1 MIAQGMATLLRRDKV
16 IGMPI
21 SAVTRRAVSS
31 ALASSAAAS
40 RSMADARSAPPRSG
54 HTPESK
60 ACLAA
65 ATATSTSRETI
76 DGTAPA
82 TSSVG
87 GLTIVITSLD
97 PEPTRRPPAYEP
109 RYSSTAGP
117 FPENSGQLRPEF
129 TMKVH
134 VNLVARRIICQ
145 ISAGRAHN
153 RPPPCDLSQQVNK
166 RSQVQF
172 VVSDKVGNACKKYD
186 RAMAIP
192 DWPAGQDATAKASS
206 RLDRENAALRELV
219 TVYRYLSG
227 LALQDADLAGVV
239 QLISDRMTATVAVV
253 TQLMDVLTAA
263 APGVTGD
270 KAAAAVREHV
280 VHPRLGQVLRA
291 SRLSQR
297 ALRLPNVGGTP
308 AIIVA
313 PIMVG
318 DEVPSYLITIDP
330 ADNLFG
336 EDMSLLVTEHAAT
349 ICGVIL
355 GRERVVAAAARRV
368 RDDLVEGL
376 LLGRGRDHADTG
388 RWAAHLGYDPARD
401 HNVMAVAF
409 DLPAPPAA
417 SPADL
422 TAQRQRIWESIE
434 HFVATRAPDAI
445 VSARES
451 EVVIVAAAPDEPG
464 PAALDA
470 RRLAHACL
478 ARLAEL
484 FPAAKVVIGI
494 GGPCRDPREVARS
507 YAQAQ
512 RTTATLRRLGR
523 QGTVSAFAD
532 LGELRSFAAD
542 VLGKLAVHEQEH
554 KSEYLTTLACYFRE
568 NNSPQRASR
577 ILHVH
582 PNTVAY
588 RVKRIEEITGLRLD
602 NYTDRL
608 IAQVALE
615 ILDAL
620 GEEP

>member
-1 MIAQGMATLLRRDKV
+1 MA
-16 IGMPI
+16 MPDW
-21 SAVTRRAVSS
+21 SPV
-31 ALASSAAAS
+31 LASGPQPAGEE
-40 RSMADARSAPPRSG
+40 RD
-54 HTPESK
+54 
-60 ACLAA
+60 
-65 ATATSTSRETI
+65 ATS
-76 DGTAPA
+76 A
-82 TSSVG
+82 
-87 GLTIVITSLD
+87 
-97 PEPTRRPPAYEP
+97 
-109 RYSSTAGP
+109 
-117 FPENSGQLRPEF
+117 
-129 TMKVH
+129 
-134 VNLVARRIICQ
+134 
-145 ISAGRAHN
+145 
-153 RPPPCDLSQQVNK
+153 
-166 RSQVQF
+166 
-172 VVSDKVGNACKKYD
+172 
-186 RAMAIP
+186 
-192 DWPAGQDATAKASS
+192 
-206 RLDRENAALRELV
+206 RLDSENAALRELV

-263 APGVTGD
+263 APGVAGE
-270 KAAAAVREHV
+270 KAVAAVREHV

-297 ALRLPNVGGTP
+297 ALRLPNVGGSP

-313 PIMVG
+313 PILVG

-330 ADNLFG
+330 AEGIFG

-376 LLGRGRDHADTG
+376 LLGRGRDQADTS

-401 HNVMAVAF
+401 HNVMAIAF
-409 DLPAPPAA
+409 DLPGPQTPAA
-417 SPADL
+417 GGHAD
-422 TAQRQRIWESIE
+422 TAAQRQRIGESIE

-451 EVVIVAAAPDEPG
+451 EVVIVAAAPDEQG
-464 PAALDA
+464 PAAMDA
-470 RRLAHACL
+470 RRLANACL

-484 FPAAKVVIGI
+484 FPAARVVIGV
-494 GGPCRDPREVARS
+494 GGTCRDPREVARS

-512 RTTATLRRLGR
+512 RTTHTLKRLGR
-523 QGTVSAFAD
+523 AGTVSAFGD
-532 LGELRSFAAD
+532 LGILRLLLQVPDLAELRSFAAD

>member
-1 MIAQGMATLLRRDKV
+1 MAV
-16 IGMPI
+16 
-21 SAVTRRAVSS
+21 
-31 ALASSAAAS
+31 
-40 RSMADARSAPPRSG
+40 
-54 HTPESK
+54 
-60 ACLAA
+60 
-65 ATATSTSRETI
+65 
-76 DGTAPA
+76 
-82 TSSVG
+82 
-87 GLTIVITSLD
+87 
-97 PEPTRRPPAYEP
+97 
-109 RYSSTAGP
+109 
-117 FPENSGQLRPEF
+117 
-129 TMKVH
+129 
-134 VNLVARRIICQ
+134 
-145 ISAGRAHN
+145 
-153 RPPPCDLSQQVNK
+153 
-166 RSQVQF
+166 
-172 VVSDKVGNACKKYD
+172 
-186 RAMAIP
+186 P
-192 DWPAGQDATAKASS
+192 DWSPVLADDRSRPTAHAETPA
-206 RLDRENAALRELV
+206 RHLDRENAALRELV

-239 QLISDRMTATVAVV
+239 RLISDRTAATVAVI

-263 APGVTGD
+263 APGVSAE
-270 KAAAAVREHV
+270 KAAADVREHM

-297 ALRLPNVGGTP
+297 ALRLPKTGGMP

-313 PIMVG
+313 PVMVG
-318 DEVPSYLITIDP
+318 DEVPSYLVTVDP
-330 ADNLFG
+330 AENIFG

-376 LLGRGRDHADTG
+376 LLGRGRDNADAS

-401 HNVMAVAF
+401 HNVVAIAF
-409 DLPAPPAA
+409 DLPA
-417 SPADL
+417 SGVVSHADA

-434 HFVATRAPDAI
+434 HFVATRAPEAI

-451 EVVIVAAAPDEPG
+451 EVVVVTPDPDGRAPNGSG
-464 PAALDA
+464 PAMDA
-470 RRLAHACL
+470 RQLAAACL

-484 FPAAKVVIGI
+484 FPAVRVVIGI
-494 GGPCRDPREVARS
+494 GGTCRDPREVARS

-512 RTTATLRRLGR
+512 RTTQTLQRLGR
-523 QGTVSAFAD
+523 SGVKGSNGVNGSISAFGD
-532 LGELRSFAAD
+532 LGILRLLLQVPDLAELRSFAAD
-542 VLGKLAVHEQEH
+542 VLGKLSTHEHEH

-615 ILDAL
+615 ILDSL
-620 GEEP
+620 GDEP

>member
-1 MIAQGMATLLRRDKV
+1 MAQ
-16 IGMPI
+16 
-21 SAVTRRAVSS
+21 
-31 ALASSAAAS
+31 
-40 RSMADARSAPPRSG
+40 
-54 HTPESK
+54 
-60 ACLAA
+60 
-65 ATATSTSRETI
+65 
-76 DGTAPA
+76 
-82 TSSVG
+82 
-87 GLTIVITSLD
+87 
-97 PEPTRRPPAYEP
+97 
-109 RYSSTAGP
+109 
-117 FPENSGQLRPEF
+117 
-129 TMKVH
+129 
-134 VNLVARRIICQ
+134 
-145 ISAGRAHN
+145 
-153 RPPPCDLSQQVNK
+153 
-166 RSQVQF
+166 
-172 VVSDKVGNACKKYD
+172 
-186 RAMAIP
+186 P
-192 DWPAGQDATAKASS
+192 DWSPVLPPGGRGPETASADHSADHS
-206 RLDRENAALRELV
+206 GRLDRENAALRELV

-263 APGVTGD
+263 APGVSPE

-297 ALRLPNVGGTP
+297 PLRLPNVGGTP

-313 PIMVG
+313 PILVG

-376 LLGRGRDHADTG
+376 LLGRGRDQADTS
-388 RWAAHLGYDPARD
+388 RWAAHLGYDPARE
-401 HNVMAVAF
+401 HNVMAICF
-409 DLPAPPAA
+409 DFPGPPAPPDQKTQGHIDVA
-417 SPADL
+417 
-422 TAQRQRIWESIE
+422 AQRSRIAESVE

-445 VSARES
+445 ISARES
-451 EVVIVAAAPDEPG
+451 EVVIVAAAPEEPG
-464 PAALDA
+464 PAAMDA

-512 RTTATLRRLGR
+512 RTTQTLRRLGR
-523 QGTVSAFAD
+523 QGTVSAFGD
-532 LGELRSFAAD
+532 LGILRLLLQVPDLAELRSFAAD

-615 ILDAL
+615 IFDAL

>member
-1 MIAQGMATLLRRDKV
+1 MA
-16 IGMPI
+16 MPDW
-21 SAVTRRAVSS
+21 SPV
-31 ALASSAAAS
+31 LASGPQPAGEE
-40 RSMADARSAPPRSG
+40 RD
-54 HTPESK
+54 
-60 ACLAA
+60 
-65 ATATSTSRETI
+65 ATS
-76 DGTAPA
+76 A
-82 TSSVG
+82 
-87 GLTIVITSLD
+87 
-97 PEPTRRPPAYEP
+97 
-109 RYSSTAGP
+109 
-117 FPENSGQLRPEF
+117 
-129 TMKVH
+129 
-134 VNLVARRIICQ
+134 
-145 ISAGRAHN
+145 
-153 RPPPCDLSQQVNK
+153 
-166 RSQVQF
+166 
-172 VVSDKVGNACKKYD
+172 
-186 RAMAIP
+186 
-192 DWPAGQDATAKASS
+192 
-206 RLDRENAALRELV
+206 RLDSENAALRELV

-263 APGVTGD
+263 APGVAGE
-270 KAAAAVREHV
+270 KAVAAVREHV

-297 ALRLPNVGGTP
+297 ALRLPNVGGSP

-313 PIMVG
+313 PILVG

-330 ADNLFG
+330 AEGIFG

-376 LLGRGRDHADTG
+376 LLGRGRDQADTS

-401 HNVMAVAF
+401 HNVMAIAF
-409 DLPAPPAA
+409 DLPGPQTPAA
-417 SPADL
+417 GGHAD
-422 TAQRQRIWESIE
+422 TAAQRQRIGESIE

-451 EVVIVAAAPDEPG
+451 EVVIVAAAPDEQG
-464 PAALDA
+464 PAAMDA
-470 RRLAHACL
+470 RRLANACL

-484 FPAAKVVIGI
+484 FPAARVVIGV
-494 GGPCRDPREVARS
+494 GGTCREPREVARS

-512 RTTATLRRLGR
+512 RTTHTLKRLGR
-523 QGTVSAFAD
+523 AGTVSAFGD
-532 LGELRSFAAD
+532 LGILRLLLQVPDLAELRSFAAD

>member
-1 MIAQGMATLLRRDKV
+1 MIA
-16 IGMPI
+16 
-21 SAVTRRAVSS
+21 
-31 ALASSAAAS
+31 
-40 RSMADARSAPPRSG
+40 SMA
-54 HTPESK
+54 
-60 ACLAA
+60 L
-65 ATATSTSRETI
+65 
-76 DGTAPA
+76 
-82 TSSVG
+82 
-87 GLTIVITSLD
+87 
-97 PEPTRRPPAYEP
+97 
-109 RYSSTAGP
+109 
-117 FPENSGQLRPEF
+117 
-129 TMKVH
+129 
-134 VNLVARRIICQ
+134 
-145 ISAGRAHN
+145 
-153 RPPPCDLSQQVNK
+153 
-166 RSQVQF
+166 
-172 VVSDKVGNACKKYD
+172 
-186 RAMAIP
+186 P
-192 DWPAGQDATAKASS
+192 DWSPVLSPTGPRDEHDERGAGQAGDDGAAEGS

-239 QLISDRMTATVAVV
+239 QLISDRMGATVAVV

-263 APGVTGD
+263 APGVTAE
-270 KAAAAVREHV
+270 KAAAGVREHV

-297 ALRLPNVGGTP
+297 PLRLPNVGGAP

-313 PIMVG
+313 PILVG

-330 ADNLFG
+330 ADIIFG

-376 LLGRGRDHADTG
+376 LLGRGRDQADTG

-409 DLPAPPAA
+409 DLPAPAVAPTSAGDAA
-417 SPADL
+417 
-422 TAQRQRIWESIE
+422 AQRQRIWESIE

-445 VSARES
+445 ISARES

-464 PAALDA
+464 PAAMDA

-484 FPAAKVVIGI
+484 FPAARVVIGI
-494 GGPCRDPREVARS
+494 GGTCREPREVARS

-512 RTTATLRRLGR
+512 RTTATLKRLGR
-523 QGTVSAFAD
+523 AGTVSAFGD
-532 LGELRSFAAD
+532 LGVLRLLLQVPDLAELRSFAAD

>member
-1 MIAQGMATLLRRDKV
+1 MEPYWLRTD
-16 IGMPI
+16 
-21 SAVTRRAVSS
+21 
-31 ALASSAAAS
+31 
-40 RSMADARSAPPRSG
+40 
-54 HTPESK
+54 
-60 ACLAA
+60 
-65 ATATSTSRETI
+65 
-76 DGTAPA
+76 
-82 TSSVG
+82 VG
-87 GLTIVITSLD
+87 PQPDCDWFRQVD
-97 PEPTRRPPAYEP
+97 NR
-109 RYSSTAGP
+109 
-117 FPENSGQLRPEF
+117 LRPW
-129 TMKVH
+129 
-134 VNLVARRIICQ
+134 
-145 ISAGRAHN
+145 
-153 RPPPCDLSQQVNK
+153 
-166 RSQVQF
+166 F
-172 VVSDKVGNACKKYD
+172 VVCHNDTHAAPSYD
-186 RAMAIP
+186 PVMAVP
-192 DWPAGQDATAKASS
+192 NWSPVLADDRSLPAAQAEPLA
-206 RLDRENAALRELV
+206 RHLDRENAALRELV

-239 QLISDRMTATVAVV
+239 RLISDRTAATVAVL

-263 APGVTGD
+263 APGVTAE
-270 KAAAAVREHV
+270 KAAADVREHM

-297 ALRLPNVGGTP
+297 ALRLPKVGGMP

-313 PIMVG
+313 PVLVG
-318 DEVPSYLITIDP
+318 NEVPSYLVTIDP
-330 ADNLFG
+330 AENLFG

-376 LLGRGRDHADTG
+376 LLGRGRDNADAS

-401 HNVMAVAF
+401 HNVLAIAF
-409 DLPAPPAA
+409 DLPPSAAPDQGNGA
-417 SPADL
+417 
-422 TAQRQRIWESIE
+422 AQRQRIWESIE
-434 HFVATRAPDAI
+434 HFVATRAPEAI

-451 EVVIVAAAPDEPG
+451 EVVVVTAAPMEARQL
-464 PAALDA
+464 AA
-470 RRLAHACL
+470 ACL
-478 ARLAEL
+478 ARLSEL

-494 GGPCRDPREVARS
+494 GGICRDPREVARS

-512 RTTATLRRLGR
+512 RTTQTLQRLGR
-523 QGTVSAFAD
+523 SGAVSAFGD
-532 LGELRSFAAD
+532 LGILRLLLQVPDLAELRSFAAD
-542 VLGKLAVHEQEH
+542 VLGKLSMHEHEH

-615 ILDAL
+615 ILDSL

>member
-1 MIAQGMATLLRRDKV
+1 MAL
-16 IGMPI
+16 
-21 SAVTRRAVSS
+21 
-31 ALASSAAAS
+31 
-40 RSMADARSAPPRSG
+40 
-54 HTPESK
+54 
-60 ACLAA
+60 
-65 ATATSTSRETI
+65 
-76 DGTAPA
+76 
-82 TSSVG
+82 
-87 GLTIVITSLD
+87 
-97 PEPTRRPPAYEP
+97 
-109 RYSSTAGP
+109 
-117 FPENSGQLRPEF
+117 
-129 TMKVH
+129 
-134 VNLVARRIICQ
+134 
-145 ISAGRAHN
+145 
-153 RPPPCDLSQQVNK
+153 
-166 RSQVQF
+166 
-172 VVSDKVGNACKKYD
+172 
-186 RAMAIP
+186 P
-192 DWPAGQDATAKASS
+192 DWSPVLSPTGSRDGRDGRDGREQRDGRGQSDDRDEASGAS

-263 APGVTGD
+263 APGVSAE

-313 PIMVG
+313 PILVG

-330 ADNLFG
+330 ADNIFG

-376 LLGRGRDHADTG
+376 LLGRGRDQSDTS

-401 HNVMAVAF
+401 HNVMAIAF
-409 DLPAPPAA
+409 DLPGAAANAANATNTANAPSPSAGDAA
-417 SPADL
+417 
-422 TAQRQRIWESIE
+422 AQRQRIWESIE

-464 PAALDA
+464 PAAMDA

-484 FPAAKVVIGI
+484 FPSAKVVIGI
-494 GGPCRDPREVARS
+494 GGTCRDPREVARS

-512 RTTATLRRLGR
+512 RTTQTLRRLGR
-523 QGTVSAFAD
+523 AGTVSAFGD
-532 LGELRSFAAD
+532 LGILRLLLQVPDLAELRSFAAD
-542 VLGKLAVHEQEH
+542 VLGKLSMHEQEH

>member
-1 MIAQGMATLLRRDKV
+1 MALPDWSPVLSPTGPPLARDAK
-16 IGMPI
+16 
-21 SAVTRRAVSS
+21 
-31 ALASSAAAS
+31 
-40 RSMADARSAPPRSG
+40 DARD
-54 HTPESK
+54 TK
-60 ACLAA
+60 
-65 ATATSTSRETI
+65 
-76 DGTAPA
+76 D
-82 TSSVG
+82 
-87 GLTIVITSLD
+87 
-97 PEPTRRPPAYEP
+97 
-109 RYSSTAGP
+109 AGD
-117 FPENSGQLRPEF
+117 
-129 TMKVH
+129 T
-134 VNLVARRIICQ
+134 
-145 ISAGRAHN
+145 
-153 RPPPCDLSQQVNK
+153 
-166 RSQVQF
+166 
-172 VVSDKVGNACKKYD
+172 
-186 RAMAIP
+186 
-192 DWPAGQDATAKASS
+192 QDATGTGS

-263 APGVTGD
+263 APGVSTD
-270 KAAAAVREHV
+270 KAIAAVREHV

-297 ALRLPNVGGTP
+297 ALRLPNVGGIP
-308 AIIVA
+308 AVIVA
-313 PIMVG
+313 PILVG

-330 ADNLFG
+330 ADNIFG

-376 LLGRGRDHADTG
+376 LLGRGRDQSDTS

-401 HNVMAVAF
+401 HNVMAISYV
-409 DLPAPPAA
+409 LPGPPTPPA
-417 SPADL
+417 SGADH
-422 TAQRQRIWESIE
+422 TDTAAQRQRIWESVE

-451 EVVIVAAAPDEPG
+451 EVVIVTAAPDEHR
-464 PAALDA
+464 PAAMDA
-470 RRLAHACL
+470 RRLAQACL

-484 FPAAKVVIGI
+484 FPAARVVIGI
-494 GGPCRDPREVARS
+494 GGVCRDPREVARS

-512 RTTATLRRLGR
+512 RTTQTLRRLGR
-523 QGTVSAFAD
+523 QSTVSAFGD
-532 LGELRSFAAD
+532 LGILRLLLQVPDLAELRSFAAD

>member
-1 MIAQGMATLLRRDKV
+1 MVRHNDTTAALSYDPVMAVPNWSPVLADDRSRPAAQAEPPVRD
-16 IGMPI
+16 
-21 SAVTRRAVSS
+21 
-31 ALASSAAAS
+31 
-40 RSMADARSAPPRSG
+40 
-54 HTPESK
+54 
-60 ACLAA
+60 
-65 ATATSTSRETI
+65 
-76 DGTAPA
+76 
-82 TSSVG
+82 
-87 GLTIVITSLD
+87 
-97 PEPTRRPPAYEP
+97 
-109 RYSSTAGP
+109 
-117 FPENSGQLRPEF
+117 
-129 TMKVH
+129 
-134 VNLVARRIICQ
+134 
-145 ISAGRAHN
+145 
-153 RPPPCDLSQQVNK
+153 
-166 RSQVQF
+166 
-172 VVSDKVGNACKKYD
+172 
-186 RAMAIP
+186 
-192 DWPAGQDATAKASS
+192 
-206 RLDRENAALRELV
+206 LDRENAALRELV

-239 QLISDRMTATVAVV
+239 RLISDRTAATVAVV

-263 APGVTGD
+263 APGVTAE
-270 KAAAAVREHV
+270 KAAADVREHM

-297 ALRLPNVGGTP
+297 ALRLPKVGGMP

-313 PIMVG
+313 PVLVG

-330 ADNLFG
+330 AENIFG
-336 EDMSLLVTEHAAT
+336 EDTSLLVTEHAAT

-376 LLGRGRDHADTG
+376 LLGRGRDNADAS

-401 HNVMAVAF
+401 HNVVAIAF
-409 DLPAPPAA
+409 DLPPSAVANHGAPHPGDGA
-417 SPADL
+417 
-422 TAQRQRIWESIE
+422 AQRQRIWESIE
-434 HFVATRAPDAI
+434 HFVATRAPEAI

-451 EVVIVAAAPDEPG
+451 EVVVVTAAPM
-464 PAALDA
+464 DA
-470 RRLAHACL
+470 RQLAAACL
-478 ARLAEL
+478 ARLSEL

-494 GGPCRDPREVARS
+494 GGTCRDPREVARS

-512 RTTATLRRLGR
+512 RTTQTLQRLGR
-523 QGTVSAFAD
+523 PGVKGSVSAFGD
-532 LGELRSFAAD
+532 LGILRLLLQVPDLAELRSFAAD
-542 VLGKLAVHEQEH
+542 VLGKLSMHEHEH

-615 ILDAL
+615 ILDSL

>member
-1 MIAQGMATLLRRDKV
+1 MAVPDWSPVLASGRARPD
-16 IGMPI
+16 GPDE
-21 SAVTRRAVSS
+21 AVSS
-31 ALASSAAAS
+31 
-40 RSMADARSAPPRSG
+40 RD
-54 HTPESK
+54 
-60 ACLAA
+60 
-65 ATATSTSRETI
+65 
-76 DGTAPA
+76 
-82 TSSVG
+82 V
-87 GLTIVITSLD
+87 
-97 PEPTRRPPAYEP
+97 
-109 RYSSTAGP
+109 
-117 FPENSGQLRPEF
+117 
-129 TMKVH
+129 
-134 VNLVARRIICQ
+134 
-145 ISAGRAHN
+145 
-153 RPPPCDLSQQVNK
+153 
-166 RSQVQF
+166 
-172 VVSDKVGNACKKYD
+172 
-186 RAMAIP
+186 
-192 DWPAGQDATAKASS
+192 
-206 RLDRENAALRELV
+206 DRENAALRELV

-239 QLISDRMTATVAVV
+239 RLISDRTAATVAVV

-263 APGVTGD
+263 APGVPAE
-270 KAAAAVREHV
+270 KAAADVREYV

-297 ALRLPNVGGTP
+297 ALRLPKVGGMP

-313 PIMVG
+313 PVLVG

-330 ADNLFG
+330 AENIFG

-376 LLGRGRDHADTG
+376 LLGRGRDSADAD

-401 HNVMAVAF
+401 HNVVAIAF
-409 DLPAPPAA
+409 DLPATPAPSRGDA
-417 SPADL
+417 

-434 HFVATRAPDAI
+434 HFVATRAPEAI
-445 VSARES
+445 VSAREN
-451 EVVIVAAAPDEPG
+451 EVVVVTAAPM
-464 PAALDA
+464 DA
-470 RRLAHACL
+470 RQLAAACL

-484 FPAAKVVIGI
+484 FPSARIVIGI
-494 GGPCRDPREVARS
+494 GGTCRDPREVARS

-523 QGTVSAFAD
+523 AGAVSAFGDLGILRLLLQVPD
-532 LGELRSFAAD
+532 LGELRSFAVD
-542 VLGKLAVHEQEH
+542 VLGKLSMHEQEH
-554 KSEYLTTLACYFRE
+554 KSEYLATLACYFRE

-620 GEEP
+620 GDEP

>member
-1 MIAQGMATLLRRDKV
+1 MAVPDWSPVLADDRSR
-16 IGMPI
+16 P
-21 SAVTRRAVSS
+21 RAH
-31 ALASSAAAS
+31 A
-40 RSMADARSAPPRSG
+40 
-54 HTPESK
+54 E
-60 ACLAA
+60 
-65 ATATSTSRETI
+65 
-76 DGTAPA
+76 APA
-82 TSSVG
+82 
-87 GLTIVITSLD
+87 
-97 PEPTRRPPAYEP
+97 R
-109 RYSSTAGP
+109 
-117 FPENSGQLRPEF
+117 
-129 TMKVH
+129 H
-134 VNLVARRIICQ
+134 
-145 ISAGRAHN
+145 
-153 RPPPCDLSQQVNK
+153 
-166 RSQVQF
+166 
-172 VVSDKVGNACKKYD
+172 
-186 RAMAIP
+186 
-192 DWPAGQDATAKASS
+192 
-206 RLDRENAALRELV
+206 LDRENAALRELV

-239 QLISDRMTATVAVV
+239 RLISDRTSATVAVL

-263 APGVTGD
+263 APGVSAE
-270 KAAAAVREHV
+270 KAAADVREHMI
-280 VHPRLGQVLRA
+280 HPRLGQVLRA

-297 ALRLPNVGGTP
+297 ALRLPKVGGMP

-313 PIMVG
+313 PVLVG
-318 DEVPSYLITIDP
+318 DEVPSYLVTIDP
-330 ADNLFG
+330 AENLFG

-376 LLGRGRDHADTG
+376 LLGRGRDNADAS

-401 HNVMAVAF
+401 HNVLAIAF
-409 DLPAPPAA
+409 DLPPSAVASHGDAA
-417 SPADL
+417 
-422 TAQRQRIWESIE
+422 AQRQRIWESIE
-434 HFVATRAPDAI
+434 HFIATRAPEAI

-451 EVVIVAAAPDEPG
+451 EVVVVTTAPEGPG
-464 PAALDA
+464 AMDA
-470 RRLAHACL
+470 RQLAAACL

-494 GGPCRDPREVARS
+494 GGTCRDPREVARS

-512 RTTATLRRLGR
+512 RTTQTLQRLGR
-523 QGTVSAFAD
+523 SGAVSAFGD
-532 LGELRSFAAD
+532 LGILRLLLQVPDLAELRSFAAD
-542 VLGKLAVHEQEH
+542 VLGKLSMHEHEH

-615 ILDAL
+615 ILDSL
-620 GEEP
+620 GDEP

>member
-1 MIAQGMATLLRRDKV
+1 VVRHNDIQA
-16 IGMPI
+16 
-21 SAVTRRAVSS
+21 
-31 ALASSAAAS
+31 ASSYDS
-40 RSMADARSAPPRSG
+40 DMA
-54 HTPESK
+54 
-60 ACLAA
+60 
-65 ATATSTSRETI
+65 
-76 DGTAPA
+76 
-82 TSSVG
+82 V
-87 GLTIVITSLD
+87 
-97 PEPTRRPPAYEP
+97 
-109 RYSSTAGP
+109 
-117 FPENSGQLRPEF
+117 
-129 TMKVH
+129 
-134 VNLVARRIICQ
+134 
-145 ISAGRAHN
+145 
-153 RPPPCDLSQQVNK
+153 
-166 RSQVQF
+166 
-172 VVSDKVGNACKKYD
+172 
-186 RAMAIP
+186 P
-192 DWPAGQDATAKASS
+192 DWSPVLADDRSRPAARAEVPARQ
-206 RLDRENAALRELV
+206 LDRENAALRELV

-239 QLISDRMTATVAVV
+239 RLISDRTAATVAVL

-263 APGVTGD
+263 APGVTAE
-270 KAAAAVREHV
+270 KAAADVREHM

-297 ALRLPNVGGTP
+297 ALRLPKVGGMP

-313 PIMVG
+313 PVLVG

-330 ADNLFG
+330 AENIFG

-376 LLGRGRDHADTG
+376 LLGRGRDNADAG

-401 HNVMAVAF
+401 HNVVSVAF
-409 DLPAPPAA
+409 DLPP
-417 SPADL
+417 SADVA
-422 TAQRQRIWESIE
+422 AQRQRIWESIE
-434 HFVATRAPDAI
+434 HFVATRAPEAI

-451 EVVIVAAAPDEPG
+451 EVVVVTAAPM
-464 PAALDA
+464 DA
-470 RRLAHACL
+470 RQLAAACL
-478 ARLAEL
+478 ARLSEL

-494 GGPCRDPREVARS
+494 GGTCRDPRDVARS
-507 YAQAQ
+507 YAQAE
-512 RTTATLRRLGR
+512 RTTQTLQRLGR
-523 QGTVSAFAD
+523 SGGKGAVSAFGD
-532 LGELRSFAAD
+532 LGILRLLLQVPDLAELRSFAAD
-542 VLGKLAVHEQEH
+542 VLGKLSMHEHEH

-615 ILDAL
+615 ILDSL
-620 GEEP
+620 GDEP

>member
-1 MIAQGMATLLRRDKV
+1 MAQPDWSPVLPPGGRSPETD
-16 IGMPI
+16 
-21 SAVTRRAVSS
+21 SA
-31 ALASSAAAS
+31 
-40 RSMADARSAPPRSG
+40 D
-54 HTPESK
+54 H
-60 ACLAA
+60 
-65 ATATSTSRETI
+65 
-76 DGTAPA
+76 
-82 TSSVG
+82 
-87 GLTIVITSLD
+87 
-97 PEPTRRPPAYEP
+97 
-109 RYSSTAGP
+109 
-117 FPENSGQLRPEF
+117 
-129 TMKVH
+129 
-134 VNLVARRIICQ
+134 
-145 ISAGRAHN
+145 SAGH
-153 RPPPCDLSQQVNK
+153 S
-166 RSQVQF
+166 
-172 VVSDKVGNACKKYD
+172 
-186 RAMAIP
+186 
-192 DWPAGQDATAKASS
+192 AGHGADHSG

-263 APGVTGD
+263 APGVSAE

-297 ALRLPNVGGTP
+297 PLRLPNVGGTP

-313 PIMVG
+313 PILVG

-330 ADNLFG
+330 ADYLFG

-376 LLGRGRDHADTG
+376 LLGRGRDPADTS
-388 RWAAHLGYDPARD
+388 RWAAHLGYDPARE
-401 HNVMAVAF
+401 HNVMAICF
-409 DLPAPPAA
+409 DFPAPPA
-417 SPADL
+417 SPDL
-422 TAQRQRIWESIE
+422 KTQGHIDVAAQRSRIAESVE

-445 VSARES
+445 VSAREA
-451 EVVIVAAAPDEPG
+451 EVVIVAAAPEEPG
-464 PAALDA
+464 PAAMDA

-512 RTTATLRRLGR
+512 RTTQTLKRLGR
-523 QGTVSAFAD
+523 AGTVSAFGD
-532 LGELRSFAAD
+532 LGILRLLLQVPDLAELRSFAAD

-615 ILDAL
+615 IFDAL

>member
-1 MIAQGMATLLRRDKV
+1 MAV
-16 IGMPI
+16 PNW
-21 SAVTRRAVSS
+21 SPV
-31 ALASSAAAS
+31 LA
-40 RSMADARSAPPRSG
+40 
-54 HTPESK
+54 
-60 ACLAA
+60 
-65 ATATSTSRETI
+65 
-76 DGTAPA
+76 
-82 TSSVG
+82 
-87 GLTIVITSLD
+87 
-97 PEPTRRPPAYEP
+97 
-109 RYSSTAGP
+109 
-117 FPENSGQLRPEF
+117 
-129 TMKVH
+129 
-134 VNLVARRIICQ
+134 
-145 ISAGRAHN
+145 AGRA
-153 RPPPCDLSQQVNK
+153 
-166 RSQVQF
+166 
-172 VVSDKVGNACKKYD
+172 
-186 RAMAIP
+186 RAN
-192 DWPAGQDATAKASS
+192 DADNNETTATTR

-239 QLISDRMTATVAVV
+239 RLISDRTAATVAVV

-263 APGVTGD
+263 APGVPAE
-270 KAAAAVREHV
+270 KAATDVREYV

-297 ALRLPNVGGTP
+297 ALRLPKVGGMP

-313 PIMVG
+313 PILVG

-330 ADNLFG
+330 ADNIFG

-376 LLGRGRDHADTG
+376 LLGRGRDSTDAD

-401 HNVMAVAF
+401 HNVVAIAF
-409 DLPAPPAA
+409 DLPATATAAAATAA
-417 SPADL
+417 SRGDA

-434 HFVATRAPDAI
+434 HFVATRAPEAI
-445 VSARES
+445 VSAREN
-451 EVVIVAAAPDEPG
+451 EVVVVTAAPMDARQLAAAG
-464 PAALDA
+464 A
-470 RRLAHACL
+470 

-484 FPAAKVVIGI
+484 FPSAKIVIGI
-494 GGPCRDPREVARS
+494 GGTCRDPREVARS

-523 QGTVSAFAD
+523 AGAVSAFGD
-532 LGELRSFAAD
+532 LGILRLLLQVPDLAELRSFAAD
-542 VLGKLAVHEQEH
+542 VLGKLSMHEQEH
-554 KSEYLTTLACYFRE
+554 KSEYLATLACYFRE

-620 GEEP
+620 GDEP